1 MLYFIFQVCVKRL
14 ILPHHDGGGTLTS
27 GCSNFH
33 AECRGASSECVFER
47 LDKNFN
53 SYSCCCN
60 TVGCVLSDVKVYL
73 DGDVTTT
80 PAAVG
85 VDCSNTTQL
94 KQLTDCKLYVGSP

>member
-1 MLYFIFQVCVKRL
+1 MLYFIFQVCTARL
-14 ILPHHDGGGTLTS
+14 IIPNHDGDYTLTS
-27 GCSNFH
+27 DCSNF
-33 AECRGASSECVFER
+33 AECRGVSSECVFER
-47 LDKNFN
+47 LSNIFN